1 MKKKNKLLVIRQ
13 LDRKLKELDLLQRVS
28 LPDDGWIKAIRK
40 ALGMSQRQ
48 LGEKIGITPQS
59 VRELEQ
65 REKEGTITLN
75 TLKQAGIAL
84 DMQLIY
90 SFVLPNGTLEN
101 RIEERAYAM
110 ASKIIGRTSNTMRLE
125 DQENTDNRIKAAI
138 DEMMEDLKRDLPGKL
153 WD

>member
-28 LPDDGWIKAIRK
+28 LPDEGWIKAIRK

-75 TLKQAGIAL
+75 TLKQAGRAL
-84 DMQLIY
+84 EMQLIY

-125 DQENTDNRIKAAI
+125 DQENTDDRIKAAI
-138 DEMMEDLKRDLPGKL
+138 DEMMADLKRDLPGKL

>member
-13 LDRKLKELDLLQRVS
+13 LDRKLKELDPLQRVA
-28 LPDDGWIKAIRK
+28 LPDEGWIKTIRK

-75 TLKQAGIAL
+75 TLKQAGSAL
-84 DMQLIY
+84 EMQLIY
-90 SFVLPNGTLEN
+90 SFVLPNGTLED

-125 DQENTDNRIKAAI
+125 DQENTEDRIKAAI
-138 DEMMEDLKRDLPGKL
+138 DEMMADLKSDLPGKL

>member
-13 LDRKLKELDLLQRVS
+13 LDRKLKELNSLQRVS
-28 LPDDGWIKAIRK
+28 LPDEGWIKAIRK

-75 TLKQAGIAL
+75 TLKQAGSAL
-84 DMQLIY
+84 EMQLIY
-90 SFVLPNGTLEN
+90 NFVLPNGTLEN

-125 DQENTDNRIKAAI
+125 DQENTDDRIKAAI
-138 DEMMEDLKRDLPGKL
+138 EEMMEDLKRDLPGKL